1 MRNTKNNL
9 KKTALLADGVMF
21 TIKGVYEHTGVNKLA
36 EFATFC
42 KDASAVITDNK
53 PFGRQMNIDKARS
66 TGRFLTLY
74 SFDLMRNITTS
85 KIKYTDITI
94 LN

>member
-1 MRNTKNNL
+1 MRNTKNNT
-9 KKTALLADGVMF
+9 KKTALLADGVQF
-21 TIKGVYEHTGVNKLA
+21 TIKGFYNHHTNELKS
-36 EFATFC
+36 F
-42 KDASAVITDNK
+42 VITCSGDIVRDIDVL
-53 PFGRQMNIDKARS
+53 FIQSMLIDKARS

-74 SFDLMRNITTS
+74 NFDLMRNRTIS

>member
-9 KKTALLADGVMF
+9 KKTALLADGVQF
-21 TIKGVYEHTGVNKLA
+21 TIKGFYNHHTNELKS
-36 EFATFC
+36 F
-42 KDASAVITDNK
+42 VITCSGDIV
-53 PFGRQMNIDKARS
+53 RDIDALFVQSMIIDRTRS
-66 TGRFLTLY
+66 NGRFLTLY
-74 SFDLMRNITTS
+74 SFDLMRNRTVS

>member
-9 KKTALLADGVMF
+9 KKTALLAEGVQF
-21 TIKGVYEHTGVNKLA
+21 TIKGFYEHSTNELKSFKICCAGDSVCDTNTLY
-36 EFATFC
+36 
-42 KDASAVITDNK
+42 S
-53 PFGRQMNIDKARS
+53 RQMNIDKPHS

-74 SFDLMRNITTS
+74 SFDLMRNKTIS